1 LSNQKIASLKLVVY
15 LIHSPLYILQI
26 PKTISFMKT
35 SNLFRLLVIVGIL
48 TTTIWACQK
57 TEVESTS
64 VENDTFKSSGAKV
77 AVGCSLYSL
86 VLNGNSGTPVAAGLQ
101 SFIFKVNPCSGA
113 TGLVSQ
119 IKVGG
124 ITPVTCVT
132 GLSNMLGVPGY
143 AWAVTGKNSNFPGRI
158 LKVQIATGNAS
169 VGPATEFLQDL
180 ENNGTDYFAILEGT
194 QKIFKVNVFTGLIT
208 FFAAPPTAQLNGL
221 TFKGTTMYVISGT
234 SSALCPPNSGDI
246 WYYNSLL
253 ATPPPLGSGTY
264 NNLPANS
271 NWTMKELG
279 FHLDFCCQKTFM
291 VGSAGIPSVL
301 SNRTTLAC
309 ALPNPTFLSNIKPT
323 YDFMIE

>member
-1 LSNQKIASLKLVVY
+1 
-15 LIHSPLYILQI
+15 
-26 PKTISFMKT
+26 MKT
-35 SNLFRLLVIVGIL
+35 SNLFRLLAIVGIL

-57 TEVESTS
+57 TDVESTS
-64 VENDTFKSSGAKV
+64 TENETFKSSNAKV
-77 AVGCSLYSL
+77 AACSLYSL

-101 SFIFKVNPCSGA
+101 SFIFKVDPCSGA

-119 IKVGG
+119 IKVGVK
-124 ITPVTCVT
+124 PVTCVT

-158 LKVQIATGNAS
+158 LKVQISTGNAS

-194 QKIFKVNVFTGLIT
+194 QKIFKVNVGSGLIT
-208 FFAAPPTAQLNGL
+208 FFAAPPTQQLNGM
-221 TFKGTTMYVISGT
+221 TFKGTDMYVISGNT
-234 SSALCPPNSGDI
+234 SALCPPNSGDI
-246 WYYNSLL
+246 WAYNSLT
-253 ATPPPLGSGTY
+253 ATPIGSGTY
-264 NNLPANS
+264 NNLPANA

-301 SNRTTLAC
+301 SNRTSLAC